1 MPSRGGQRYDRS
13 DSGPPVQGLPILYER
28 SSFPHNRFESPLV
41 PIFSHVLRDGSGV
54 ASSRKELCGCQ
65 AGAASGT
72 TAPTPGR
79 PYRAYRFFTNEAHFR
94 INRFESQLF
103 PIFSH
108 VLRDG
113 SGVASSGKELSGCQ
127 AGAASGTTAPTPG
140 RPYRA
145 YRFFTNEA
153 HFRITDS
160 SHNLFP
166 FFHTFYATA
175 AV

>member
-1 MPSRGGQRYDRS
+1 MPSWGGQRYDRS
-13 DSGPPVQGLPILYER
+13 DSWPPVQGLPILYER
-28 SSFPHNRFESPLV
+28 SSFPH
-41 PIFSHVLRDGSGV
+41 
-54 ASSRKELCGCQ
+54 
-65 AGAASGT
+65 
-72 TAPTPGR
+72 
-79 PYRAYRFFTNEAHFR
+79 
-94 INRFESQLF
+94 NRFESQLF